1 VKVRAAVL
9 TAFVLLVSACATIS
23 SFSAG
28 AYEQAVSLKVEAL
41 TLMDRATE
49 PFADHRG
56 EVEALTLRVE
66 KAYEFAKGRPK
77 NEVSARQWAILRDPD
92 RNLLGGFLKRWK
104 AQSTL
109 SGVFIQEAKGLVAD
123 AFDAI
128 IGLESGK
135 VKPQDV
141 P

>member
-1 VKVRAAVL
+1 MKIRKMALAM
-9 TAFVLLVSACATIS
+9 AVLLVSACATIS
-23 SFSAG
+23 SFSPA
-28 AYEQAVSLKVEAL
+28 AYEQATSLKVEAL
-41 TLMDRATE
+41 TLMDRASE
-49 PFADHRG
+49 LFVDHRV
-56 EVEALTLRVE
+56 EAEALTLRVE

-77 NEVSARQWAILRDPD
+77 NEISTRQWAILKDPD

-123 AFDAI
+123 AFDKI

>member
-1 VKVRAAVL
+1 MKIRKMALAI
-9 TAFVLLVSACATIS
+9 TILLVSACATIS
-23 SFSAG
+23 SFSPA
-28 AYEQAVSLKVEAL
+28 AYEQATSLKVEAL
-41 TLMDRATE
+41 TLMDRASE
-49 PFADHRG
+49 LFVDHRV
-56 EVEALTLRVE
+56 EAEALTLRVE

-77 NEVSARQWAILRDPD
+77 NEISTRQWAILKDPD

-123 AFDAI
+123 AFDKI